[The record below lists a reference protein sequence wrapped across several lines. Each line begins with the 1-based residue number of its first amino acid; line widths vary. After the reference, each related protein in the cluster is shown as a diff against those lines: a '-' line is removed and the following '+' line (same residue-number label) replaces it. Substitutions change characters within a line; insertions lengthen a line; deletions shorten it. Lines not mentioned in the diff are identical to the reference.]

1 MLCCN
6 DVRPRCSSLNHV
18 ARTPVLPACV
28 QVSLLLNAMVPSGF
42 FGDPWFAHRG
52 MCGMFLC
59 IVVGLLQTRGLQ
71 AYNVAPMAQ
80 LVQDV
85 ALAIYPVTGSD
96 DPVPLLSVDINAVA
110 TALAAPQPGL
120 AANKLLFSADY
131 VARAAV
137 LLQDLVQPEVYAAGT
152 TKADVIEGLLAAR
165 DCYLYQGHWTGT
177 APVGQVS
184 LAWFC
189 LRAFYNDST
198 HDSLK
203 TIVLE
208 ILTRTH
214 QVLPCFVPMLL
225 WCEDSLSELVCH
237 RPAAHR
243 ETPPPCLCGAGRPFP
258 RWQERTGGRRRPSRP
273 TRNTRAAPAMPQ
285 RGRRT
290 LTIQMLTTSRL
301 IQSEPYPRVTLYPH
315 VIPCNS
321 STSVSALS

>member
-1 MLCCN
+1 
-6 DVRPRCSSLNHV
+6 
-18 ARTPVLPACV
+18 
-28 QVSLLLNAMVPSGF
+28 VSLLLNAMVPSGF
-42 FGDPWFAHRG
+42 LGDPWFAHRG

-137 LLQDLVQPEVYAAGT
+137 LLQDLVQPELYAAGT
-152 TKADVIEGLLAAR
+152 TNADVIEGLLAAR

-198 HDSLK
+198 HESLK

-243 ETPPPCLCGAGRPFP
+243 ESPPPLFVRGWQAFSQVARANRREKAAKQAHKKHKGGAGDAG
-258 RWQERTGGRRRPSRP
+258 TG
-273 TRNTRAAPAMPQ
+273 
-285 RGRRT
+285 
-290 LTIQMLTTSRL
+290 
-301 IQSEPYPRVTLYPH
+301 SEDSDHSDAHNGTAR
-315 VIPCNS
+315 I
-321 STSVSALS
+321 